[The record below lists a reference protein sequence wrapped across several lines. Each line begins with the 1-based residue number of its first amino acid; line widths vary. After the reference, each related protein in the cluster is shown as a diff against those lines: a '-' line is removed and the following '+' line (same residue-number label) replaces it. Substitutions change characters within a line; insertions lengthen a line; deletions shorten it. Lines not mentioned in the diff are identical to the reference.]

1 LWDGISYQ
9 DQDRQGFQ
17 EGLQEKAGQLLCY
30 CAWVGGAGLPEG
42 CLGALGNGSGFRMG
56 FRIWLEGRDFF
67 FLFLFCFIFHNCYR
81 VWAMDGRAF
90 LPVSFRWIC
99 LFHVQQD
106 GQFRS
111 RNPSKRCIQQ
121 EKTHSPP
128 SNPQIHNLTPN
139 SFVPRPSID
148 QLINHSLNQHYT
160 QPDSPPSASQSS

>member
-42 CLGALGNGSGFRMG
+42 CLGVGWGWLRMW
-56 FRIWLEGRDFF
+56 FRIWLEGRE
-67 FLFLFCFIFHNCYR
+67 FLFLFLFYFTFHIFIIVARF
-81 VWAMDGRAF
+81 WATTDGRAF
-90 LPVSFRWIC
+90 LPVSFRWIR

-111 RNPSKRCIQQ
+111 RKTSQRGTQQ
-121 EKTHSPP
+121 EKHILLLQTP
-128 SNPQIHNLTPN
+128 NPQPNTNL
-139 SFVPRPSID
+139 FRPSSV
-148 QLINHSLNQHYT
+148 N
-160 QPDSPPSASQSS
+160 